1 MNSHLFIIVFFLVSI
16 FSAQSAFASGGMAAG
31 VGTFTTGVSDSG
43 TKRYRVVLDETGQRL
58 HGSVNGEIVERIT
71 IDAPDTDIREILIRE
86 SKDSH
91 GDVSLLITAGD
102 EFLEKFNQ
110 ATLYVKPAYSALKLV
125 ERVDGYW
132 EQRHPVFIPL
142 TQNNPDQKLQGHIV
156 AFQLT
161 SLGEKKLVENVSP
174 FIEGENNYSGISV
187 GNISDRNMTSALWP
201 WVMSGVLL
209 TMAWFISH
217 WMHALGWRGGR

>member
-1 MNSHLFIIVFFLVSI
+1 
-16 FSAQSAFASGGMAAG
+16 MATG
-31 VGTFTTGVSDSG
+31 VGTFTTGVGDSG
-43 TKRYRVVLDETGQRL
+43 AKRYHVALDETGQRL

-71 IDAPDTDIREILIRE
+71 IDAPGTDIREILIRE
-86 SKDSH
+86 TKDSN
-91 GDVSLLITAGD
+91 GGVSLLLTAED

-110 ATLYVKPAYSALKLV
+110 ATLYVKSTYSTLKLV

-132 EQRHPVFIPL
+132 EQRHPVSIPL
-142 TQNNPDQKLQGHIV
+142 TQNNPDQKLQNHIV

-161 SLGEKKLVENVSP
+161 TLGEKKLVEDASP
-174 FIEGENNYSGISV
+174 FIKGKNDYSGISA
-187 GNISDRNMTSALWP
+187 GNTSDRNMTSALWP

-209 TMAWFISH
+209 MMAWFASH

>member
-1 MNSHLFIIVFFLVSI
+1 VSNYLFIILFFLVSA
-16 FSAQSAFASGGMAAG
+16 FSGQSAFGSGGMATG
-31 VGTFTTGVSDSG
+31 VGTFTTGVGDSG

-58 HGSVNGEIVERIT
+58 HGNVNGEIIERIT

-86 SKDSH
+86 TKDSD
-91 GDVSLLITAGD
+91 GGVSLLITAED

-110 ATLYVKPAYSALKLV
+110 ATLYVKSTYSALKLI
-125 ERVDGYW
+125 ESVDGYW
-132 EQRHPVFIPL
+132 EQRNPVFILL
-142 TQNNPDQKLQGHIV
+142 TQNNPDQELQDHIA

-161 SLGEKKLVENVSP
+161 SLGEKKLVEDGSP
-174 FIEGENNYSGISV
+174 FIKGTNDYSGILA
-187 GNISDRNMTSALWP
+187 GNTSDRNMTSALWP

-209 TMAWFISH
+209 IMAWFISR

>member
-1 MNSHLFIIVFFLVSI
+1 MSRHLFITVFFLISI
-16 FSAQSAFASGGMAAG
+16 FSGQSVFGYGGMATG
-31 VGTFTTGVSDSG
+31 VGTFTTGVGDSG
-43 TKRYRVVLDETGQRL
+43 TKRYRVALDETGQRL
-58 HGSVNGEIVERIT
+58 HGSVKGEIIEWIT

-86 SKDSH
+86 SKDNN
-91 GDVSLLITAGD
+91 GGISLLITAED

-110 ATLYVKPAYSALKLV
+110 ATLYVKSTYSTLKLV

-132 EQRHPVFIPL
+132 EQRNPVLIPL
-142 TQNNPDQKLQGHIV
+142 TQNNPDQKSQDHIV

-161 SLGEKKLVENVSP
+161 SLGEKKLVEDASS
-174 FIEGENNYSGISV
+174 FIEGENNYSGISA
-187 GNISDRNMTSALWP
+187 GNTSDRNMTSALWP
-201 WVMSGVLL
+201 WVMSGMLL